1 MLTIAKPGDV
11 LVPLECGCVERWMP
25 EMEDYYGLST
35 RCDTH
40 QSQYDEATKDIV
52 VVEIS
57 PISVGELILHYAG
70 LHVHAIRFEINPV
83 TGEIVEDPTC
93 MCGLP
98 RLK

>member
-25 EMEDYYGLST
+25 EMEDFLGT
-35 RCDTH
+35 NRCDTH
-40 QSQYDEATKDIV
+40 QRQYDEATKDIV
-52 VVEIS
+52 VVKID
-57 PISVGELILHYAG
+57 PISVSELLRHYMG
-70 LHVHAIRFEINPV
+70 LHVYAIMCTKDPV
-83 TGEIVEDPTC
+83 TGEWVEDPTC